1 MTQHLLA
8 LPSNDLTSLAL
19 ALQSGRLALPFSPIG
34 VQRVLASGSVTGV
47 LADLELLA
55 ASGWSSVQIGSV
67 LEMVVADRRSRPGLE
82 DRLDLVTTGPDVPGV
97 DNRDTSV
104 VVRELFAGATSSVLI
119 AGYAVY
125 QGQRVFQA
133 LADRMQER
141 PALQVRTILDIQ
153 RGPGE
158 SSTSGELTRRFAE
171 RFRIHQWPSGRP
183 LPEVFFD
190 PRSLNSGGDKRA
202 CMHAKCIVVDLRSV
216 FISSANFTEAA
227 QQRNIE
233 VGLIIHSVPL
243 AERITRFFSSMIS
256 AGLLAPLPLPGR
268 VDGA

>member
-1 MTQHLLA
+1 MTKHLLA

-19 ALQSGRLALPFSPIG
+19 ALQSGRLARPFSPIG
-34 VQRVLASGSVTGV
+34 IQRVLANGSAPEVI
-47 LADLELLA
+47 ADLERLVA
-55 ASGWSSVQIGSV
+55 AGWSSLQIGSV
-67 LEMVVADRRSRPGLE
+67 LEMVVADRRLRPGLE

-104 VVRELFAGATSSVLI
+104 VVRELFAGAVSSVMI

-141 PALQVRTILDIQ
+141 PTLRVRIILDIQ
-153 RGPGE
+153 RGPGD
-158 SSTSGELTRRFAE
+158 SSSASELMKRFAE
-171 RFRIHQWPSGRP
+171 RFRTHQWPSARP
-183 LPEVFFD
+183 LPEVYFD
-190 PRSLNSGGDKRA
+190 PRSLEPPSDKRA

-233 VGLIIHSVPL
+233 VGLIVHSDPL
-243 AERITRFFSSMIS
+243 AERLTRFFSSMIS
-256 AGLLAPLPLPGR
+256 VGLLTPVPLPGR
-268 VDGA
+268 IDCA

>member
-1 MTQHLLA
+1 MTQHLLS
-8 LPSNDLTSLAL
+8 LSTNDLSSLAL
-19 ALQSGRLALPFSPIG
+19 ALLSGRLARPFSHIG
-34 VQRVLASGSVTGV
+34 VQRVLANGSAPEVI
-47 LADLELLA
+47 ADLERLVA
-55 ASGWSSVQIGSV
+55 AGWSSLQIGSV

-104 VVRELFAGATSSVLI
+104 VVRELFAGAVSSVLI

-141 PALQVRTILDIQ
+141 PALRVRIILDIQ
-153 RGPGE
+153 RGPGD

-171 RFRIHQWPSGRP
+171 RFRIHQWPTGRP
-183 LPEVFFD
+183 LPELFFD
-190 PRSLNSGGDKRA
+190 PRSLEPPADKRA
-202 CMHAKCIVVDLRSV
+202 CMHAKCIVVDQRSV

-233 VGLIIHSVPL
+233 VGLIIHSDPL
-243 AERITRFFSSMIS
+243 AERMTRFFSSMIS

-268 VDGA
+268 IDGT

>member
-19 ALQSGRLALPFSPIG
+19 ALQSGRLARPFSPIG
-34 VQRVLASGSVTGV
+34 IQRVLATGSVTGV
-47 LADLELLA
+47 LADLELLV
-55 ASGWSSVQIGSV
+55 ASGWSSDQIGSF
-67 LEMVVADRRSRPGLE
+67 LAMIVVDRRSRPALE
-82 DRLDLVTTGPDVPGV
+82 ERIDLVTTGPDVVGI

-104 VVRELFAGATSSVLI
+104 VVREFFSGATSSVLI

-141 PALQVRTILDIQ
+141 PELRVRIVLDIQ
-153 RGPGE
+153 RGPGD
-158 SSTSGELTRRFAE
+158 SSSAGELMRRFSE
-171 RFRIHQWPSGRP
+171 RFRLHQWPPSRP
-183 LPEVFFD
+183 LPEVYFD
-190 PRSLNSGGDKRA
+190 PRSLEPQGDKRA
-202 CMHAKCIVVDLRSV
+202 CMHAKCLVVDLRSV

-233 VGLIIHSVPL
+233 VGLIIHSEQL
-243 AERITRFFSSMIS
+243 AERVTRFFSSMLS
-256 AGLLAPLPLPGR
+256 AGLLSPLPLSASS
-268 VDGA
+268 DSS